1 MAVDPDPRFL
11 HAIEKGGLGVH
22 NRIHI
27 VMKELGMVAY
37 KFMMTER
44 FPEDK
49 RAHMTDLKTDLGDL
63 MVQVD
68 MLALDLGL
76 VPEEVKALGCRHT
89 RERYKDFERN
99 MWAPSETYS
108 DTRQA
113 PPPSKE
119 GSKVADPCWRWCY
132 FWKEADGDVDANCSG
147 GWC

>member
-113 PPPSKE
+113 PPPQ
-119 GSKVADPCWRWCY
+119 
-132 FWKEADGDVDANCSG
+132 
-147 GWC
+147 